1 MIKEVLGLQAA
12 IIVTIV
18 IIVLFT
24 KFQLTHI
31 LTAVNGLV
39 ASYSTDVRGTVS
51 AKKHQNYFASNN
63 ERCKKWILVILVKN
77 LPSLLL
83 IINLKLK

>member
-18 IIVLFT
+18 IIVLST

-31 LTAVNGLV
+31 LTAVDGLV

-51 AKKHQNYFASNN
+51 VKKKQHQNYFASNN

-77 LPSLLL
+77 LPFYSSL
-83 IINLKLK
+83 I

>member
-1 MIKEVLGLQAA
+1 MIKEVLRVQAP

-18 IIVLFT
+18 IIVLST
-24 KFQLTHI
+24 KFPLTHI

-51 AKKHQNYFASNN
+51 AKKPIRTIQLQTI
-63 ERCKKWILVILVKN
+63 KGVKMDFSHFIQTSSYY
-77 LPSLLL
+77 SLL
-83 IINLKLK
+83 I